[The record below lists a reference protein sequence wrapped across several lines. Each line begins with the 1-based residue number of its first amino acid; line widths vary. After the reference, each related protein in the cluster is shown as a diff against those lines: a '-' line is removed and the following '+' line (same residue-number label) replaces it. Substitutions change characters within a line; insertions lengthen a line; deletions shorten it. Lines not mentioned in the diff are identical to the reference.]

1 MLNKENGFFLNE
13 NNWSTLEKKGKLNH
27 ACGSIPFYMDPDP
40 TLYILIHSESL
51 LFFFLVIEKKLNL
64 LKLSS
69 EFG

>member
-40 TLYILIHSESL
+40 TLYILINPNPYC
-51 LFFFLVIEKKLNL
+51 F
-64 LKLSS
+64 SS
-69 EFG
+69 